1 MEEFYYEERKNFFV
15 YNNRYFSSIFL
26 FCICRFYGYNIRN
39 LFLSKRGLLRNY
51 SDSGFNFKSK
61 SSTKSGQKTTYYKS
75 SSGVT
80 LWSVTVKASF
90 SYTYGK
96 SSTCTSVTGSSASS
110 SVAWKVSSASSKKNG
125 NTATASAT
133 GYHYTNGALV
143 ESLSRSVSLSCDIY
157 GSLS

>member
-1 MEEFYYEERKNFFV
+1 MKNVKTFLFTIIG
-15 YNNRYFSSIFL
+15 IFL
-26 FCICRFYGYNIRN
+26 
-39 LFLSKRGLLRNY
+39 LFSCSASAASTVTTSEIY
-51 SDSGFNFKSK
+51 SLANGDYLETVLIQDSTSSAT

-96 SSTCTSVTGSSASS
+96 SSTCTSVTGS

>member
-1 MEEFYYEERKNFFV
+1 MKNVKTFLFTIIG
-15 YNNRYFSSIFL
+15 IFL
-26 FCICRFYGYNIRN
+26 
-39 LFLSKRGLLRNY
+39 LFSCSASAASTVTTSEIY
-51 SDSGFNFKSK
+51 SLANGDYLETILIQDSTSRAT

-157 GSLS
+157 GYLS

>member
-1 MEEFYYEERKNFFV
+1 MKMFKNL
-15 YNNRYFSSIFL
+15 L
-26 FCICRFYGYNIRN
+26 FAILGV
-39 LFLSKRGLLRNY
+39 LFLLPISVSAN
-51 SDSGFNFKSK
+51 SAT
-61 SSTKSGQKTTYYKS
+61 STRSGQKTTYYKS
-75 SSGVT
+75 ASGTV
-80 LWSVTVKASF
+80 LWSVTVRASF
-90 SYTYGK
+90 SYVYGK

>member
-1 MEEFYYEERKNFFV
+1 MKMFKNL
-15 YNNRYFSSIFL
+15 L
-26 FCICRFYGYNIRN
+26 FAILGV
-39 LFLSKRGLLRNY
+39 LFLLPISVSANSATSVTLETYHFTNGDYLETILIQDALPRAAT
-51 SDSGFNFKSK
+51 
-61 SSTKSGQKTTYYKS
+61 STRSGQKTTYYKS
-75 SSGVT
+75 ASGTV

>member
-1 MEEFYYEERKNFFV
+1 MKMFKNL
-15 YNNRYFSSIFL
+15 L
-26 FCICRFYGYNIRN
+26 FAILGV
-39 LFLSKRGLLRNY
+39 LFLLPISVSANSATSVTLETYHFTNGDYLETILIQDALPRAAT
-51 SDSGFNFKSK
+51 
-61 SSTKSGQKTTYYKS
+61 STRSGQKTTYYKS
-75 SSGVT
+75 ASGTV
-80 LWSVTVKASF
+80 LWSVTVRASF
-90 SYTYGK
+90 SYVYGK

>member
-1 MEEFYYEERKNFFV
+1 MKNVKTFLFTIIG
-15 YNNRYFSSIFL
+15 IFL
-26 FCICRFYGYNIRN
+26 
-39 LFLSKRGLLRNY
+39 LFSCSASAASTVTTSEIY
-51 SDSGFNFKSK
+51 SLANGDYLETILIQDSTSRAT

-80 LWSVTVKASF
+80 LWSF